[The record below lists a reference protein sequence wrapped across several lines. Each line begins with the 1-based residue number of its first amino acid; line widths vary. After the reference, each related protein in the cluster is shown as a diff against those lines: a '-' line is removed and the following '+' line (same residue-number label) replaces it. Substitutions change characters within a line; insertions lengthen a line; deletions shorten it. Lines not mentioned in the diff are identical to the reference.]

1 MFYYSNSKWGG
12 KILQEKTKKMQQKL
26 CFYAAAASTL
36 PFPYSSNFSAETLL
50 LVKFRWLHDNF
61 FSFSSILRKN
71 IYINVYLK
79 QVSDRLIFKQPLE
92 DIISLQFNLVLILMP
107 SFFANI
113 QLNCHAWQTPNRYIL
128 NEAEKI

>member
-1 MFYYSNSKWGG
+1 MGRQNFARKD
-12 KILQEKTKKMQQKL
+12 KKKCSRNYVFMQQQQRLRFHSFIVLISVLKL
-26 CFYAAAASTL
+26 FCWLSSVDYMTTFSLFL
-36 PFPYSSNFSAETLL
+36 PSYE
-50 LVKFRWLHDNF
+50 
-61 FSFSSILRKN
+61 KN

>member
-12 KILQEKTKKMQQKL
+12 KILQEKTKKCSRNYVFMQQQQRLRFHSFIVLISVLKL
-26 CFYAAAASTL
+26 FCWLSSVDYMTTFSLFL
-36 PFPYSSNFSAETLL
+36 PSYE
-50 LVKFRWLHDNF
+50 
-61 FSFSSILRKN
+61 KN

-107 SFFANI
+107 SFFCQYPAELPCMANS
-113 QLNCHAWQTPNRYIL
+113 
-128 NEAEKI
+128 